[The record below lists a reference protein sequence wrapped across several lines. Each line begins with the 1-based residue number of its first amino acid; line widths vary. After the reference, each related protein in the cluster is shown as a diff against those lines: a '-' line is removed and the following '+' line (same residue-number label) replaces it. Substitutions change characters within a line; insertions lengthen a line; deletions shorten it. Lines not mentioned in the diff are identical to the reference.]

1 MKALSFLLVSL
12 LFIPL
17 LQTEMAYPH
26 VFYVSI
32 TRVKWDLSRTVLDI
46 SVRIF
51 TDDLEEAILADQTRR
66 LSLLRAKKKLNR
78 EDFVKDYI
86 ESRLAFQKTTD
97 TDPVDSDDWY
107 KVLLGMDKDGH
118 PFFRDRAIRNMIR
131 SEDEPDTFGANCH
144 GPP

>member
-1 MKALSFLLVSL
+1 MAQSSRKKTMKALSFLLVSL

-86 ESRLAFQKTTD
+86 ESRLAFQINGTPGILFILIWSMSLTLHLSYYRLITSIKLT
-97 TDPVDSDDWY
+97 
-107 KVLLGMDKDGH
+107 LLKLKIA
-118 PFFRDRAIRNMIR
+118 F
-131 SEDEPDTFGANCH
+131 
-144 GPP
+144 